1 MFQFLSKYIYYMDA
15 FLSEKI
21 IEKIDV
27 QYADEYCL
35 PYIALVCFKFFCDD
49 KIDINE
55 LLKFKIDKYEHF
67 QKFISH
73 YKLLEQILIEF
84 EEKVTPLLNNNKFDN
99 NLFIKLIIKI
109 DYDGKFYPKLN
120 ENKNEVLES
129 GNFNEIYIESSKE
142 NDLNSTKA
150 NSDKKESPKNNTNS
164 EEKMYYEN
172 KIGEIDKDMNS
183 SIKIDLNENPT
194 IKKIEVNYNSLEG
207 TNKKNLMRKETE
219 NNINENINDE
229 IKELKIELSVLRI
242 KSDFEIIEVRLNS
255 IEIKEYI
262 KNWNIIHSEYII
274 ISNKKIE
281 YLEKYYKSLKNI
293 IINLSNPYN
302 LNFWRKISKIISQKK
317 VHLILAKLKKAYILQ
332 LCPLYSKNFGNLI
345 DILEINNEKKYRR
358 NLTESKNRKIN
369 KKLVENEEISNKKT
383 INIKGNS
390 VPHNKHI
397 NKYINSIIEKNEI
410 KIKNKLNNG
419 KGIKVTNNLIKLN
432 NEKNIEQSN
441 ELTNK
446 NKIKEEKI
454 NETVEEKNENNQIKK
469 NKKIDFN
476 KKHEGKTEFNGSEL
490 IEMLENPLKFQQKI
504 IKINDLFDLAYK
516 YADEYKK
523 EIEYDDKFEKLF
535 KIEEEYENLI
545 VRINK
550 SLIEIENFFEKNYGY
565 SKIDIQ
571 AININEIN
579 NSNFKEIY
587 NIYIQLNKYKNDIN
601 MKINDFA
608 IKTKNIKN
616 IKQKTANNENNIN
629 KLIKQIE
636 EEIKKESELFSLKD
650 IFDKYKEELT
660 LKLDEEN
667 NDYLNYKDIFS
678 KENIEAF
685 TFDNLISF
693 LKKQLIIKN
702 INYSITKRD
711 ITNFNLY
718 VEIITNFNEFKE
730 FKESYQS
737 NIDLEI

>member
-1 MFQFLSKYIYYMDA
+1 M
-15 FLSEKI
+15 
-21 IEKIDV
+21 
-27 QYADEYCL
+27 
-35 PYIALVCFKFFCDD
+35 
-49 KIDINE
+49 
-55 LLKFKIDKYEHF
+55 
-67 QKFISH
+67 
-73 YKLLEQILIEF
+73 
-84 EEKVTPLLNNNKFDN
+84 
-99 NLFIKLIIKI
+99 
-109 DYDGKFYPKLN
+109 
-120 ENKNEVLES
+120 
-129 GNFNEIYIESSKE
+129 
-142 NDLNSTKA
+142 
-150 NSDKKESPKNNTNS
+150 
-164 EEKMYYEN
+164 
-172 KIGEIDKDMNS
+172 
-183 SIKIDLNENPT
+183 
-194 IKKIEVNYNSLEG
+194 
-207 TNKKNLMRKETE
+207 
-219 NNINENINDE
+219 
-229 IKELKIELSVLRI
+229 
-242 KSDFEIIEVRLNS
+242 
-255 IEIKEYI
+255 
-262 KNWNIIHSEYII
+262 
-274 ISNKKIE
+274 
-281 YLEKYYKSLKNI
+281 
-293 IINLSNPYN
+293 
-302 LNFWRKISKIISQKK
+302 
-317 VHLILAKLKKAYILQ
+317 
-332 LCPLYSKNFGNLI
+332 
-345 DILEINNEKKYRR
+345 
-358 NLTESKNRKIN
+358 
-369 KKLVENEEISNKKT
+369 
-383 INIKGNS
+383 
-390 VPHNKHI
+390 
-397 NKYINSIIEKNEI
+397 
-410 KIKNKLNNG
+410 
-419 KGIKVTNNLIKLN
+419 
-432 NEKNIEQSN
+432 
-441 ELTNK
+441 
-446 NKIKEEKI
+446 
-454 NETVEEKNENNQIKK
+454 EEKNENNQIKK

-476 KKHEGKTEFNGSEL
+476 KKYEGKTEFNGSEL

-616 IKQKTANNENNIN
+616 IKQKIANNENNIN
-629 KLIKQIE
+629 KLIKKIE